1 MSRASNAANC
11 HGAGDGLSRRVAP
24 VQEWMLDAKLEEIG
38 GGTSD
43 IQRLGCAE
51 QAAAPGA

>member
-1 MSRASNAANC
+1 
-11 HGAGDGLSRRVAP
+11 
-24 VQEWMLDAKLEEIG
+24 MLDAKLEEIG

-51 QAAAPGA
+51 QGGGAWRVSQTAACHLRRYA